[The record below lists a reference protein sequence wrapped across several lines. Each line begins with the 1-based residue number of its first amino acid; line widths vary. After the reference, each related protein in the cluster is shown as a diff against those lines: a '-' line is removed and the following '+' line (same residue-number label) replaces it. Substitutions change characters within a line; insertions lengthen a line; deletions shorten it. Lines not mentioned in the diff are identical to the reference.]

1 LAVTHATETLILG
14 LLAGGVYAL
23 LASGLTLIFGV
34 MGIINVAQGAMLVL
48 AALLTFELWQRLG
61 LDPIA
66 AALVTTP
73 VMFAVGWAIYRLF
86 VARIRTAPVSMTVLL
101 MFALAI
107 TIEGGMGLV
116 WKNVFRSVTPSYF
129 SQSLHLGAFFF
140 PKAQVFGCIAA
151 AVVLAALWLLLT
163 RTWAGRAIRAASQ
176 NPQGSALVGVD
187 IRGVAALTFAVGV
200 ATTGAGGSIL
210 SVLYTLFPA
219 SHYLWISRLLGIV
232 VLGGMGSLPG
242 AVAGALILGVA
253 EAFTATYVSTRWAT
267 VVFYVVILAVLL
279 VRPQGL
285 MGSRLRGDVVT

>member
-1 LAVTHATETLILG
+1 VTHATETLILG

-48 AALLTFELWQRLG
+48 AALLTFELWQLLG

-267 VVFYVVILAVLL
+267 VVFYVVILVILL

>member
-48 AALLTFELWQRLG
+48 AALLTFELWQRFG

-267 VVFYVVILAVLL
+267 VVFYVVILVILL

>member
-1 LAVTHATETLILG
+1 MTHATETLILG
-14 LLAGGVYAL
+14 LLIGGVYAL
-23 LASGLTLIFGV
+23 LASGVTLIFGV
-34 MGIINVAQGAMLVL
+34 MNIINVAQGALLVL
-48 AALLTFELWQRLG
+48 AGLLTFELWQRLG

-66 AALVTTP
+66 AAVVTTP
-73 VMFAVGWAIYRLF
+73 VMFAVGWAIYRLL
-86 VARIRTAPVSMTVLL
+86 VVRIRTAPVSMTVLL

-107 TIEGGMGLV
+107 TIEGAMGLT
-116 WKNVFRSVTPSYF
+116 WKNVFRSVTPGYF
-129 SQSLHLGAFFF
+129 DQSFHLGGFFF
-140 PKAQVFGCIAA
+140 PKAQVFGCLAV
-151 AVVLAALWLLLT
+151 AVVLAGLWLLLT
-163 RTWAGRAIRAASQ
+163 RTWSGRAIRAASE

-187 IRGVAALTFAVGV
+187 FRGVAALTFAIGV

-210 SVLYTLFPA
+210 SVLFPLFPA

-267 VVFYVVILAVLL
+267 VVFYLVILVILL

-285 MGSRLRGDVVT
+285 MGSRLRGDVAA

>member
-1 LAVTHATETLILG
+1 VTHATETLILG

-48 AALLTFELWQRLG
+48 AALLTFELWQRFG

-267 VVFYVVILAVLL
+267 VVFYVVILVILL

>member
-1 LAVTHATETLILG
+1 
-14 LLAGGVYAL
+14 
-23 LASGLTLIFGV
+23 
-34 MGIINVAQGAMLVL
+34 MNIINVAQGALLVL
-48 AALLTFELWQRLG
+48 AGLLTFELWRRFG

-66 AALVTTP
+66 AAVVTTP

-101 MFALAI
+101 TFALAI
-107 TIEGGMGLV
+107 TLEGAMGLT
-116 WKNVFRSVTPSYF
+116 WKNVFRSVTPGYVN
-129 SQSLHLGAFFF
+129 QSFHLGPFFF
-140 PKAQVFGCIAA
+140 PKAQVFGCLA
-151 AVVLAALWLLLT
+151 AVAVLSGLWLLLT

-187 IRGVAALTFAVGV
+187 IRGVAALTFAIGV

-210 SVLYTLFPA
+210 SVLYPLFPA

-242 AVAGALILGVA
+242 AVVGALILGVA

-267 VVFYVVILAVLL
+267 VVFYLVILVVLL

>member
-1 LAVTHATETLILG
+1 VTHAAETVLLG

-34 MGIINVAQGAMLVL
+34 MRIINVAQGALLVL
-48 AALLTFELWQRLG
+48 SALLTFELWRRLG

-66 AALVTTP
+66 ATLLTTP
-73 VMFAVGWAIYRLF
+73 LMFALGWAVYRLF
-86 VARIRTAPVSMTVLL
+86 VARVRTAPVSMTVLL
-101 MFALAI
+101 TFALAI
-107 TIEGGMGLV
+107 TIEGAMGLT

-129 SQSLHLGAFFF
+129 TRSFHLGPLFL
-140 PKAQVFGCIAA
+140 PEAQLFGCLA
-151 AVVLAALWLLLT
+151 AVVVLAGLYLLLT
-163 RTWAGRAIRAASQ
+163 RTWAGRAIRAASE
-176 NPQGSALVGVD
+176 NPQGSELVGVSF
-187 IRGVAALTFAVGV
+187 RSVAALTFAVGV

-210 SVLYTLFPA
+210 SVLYAVFPA

-242 AVAGALILGVA
+242 AVTGALLLGVA
-253 EAFTATYVSTRWAT
+253 EALTATYVSTRWAT

-285 MGSRLRGDVVT
+285 MGSRLRQDVAA

>member
-1 LAVTHATETLILG
+1 VTHATETLILG
-14 LLAGGVYAL
+14 LLTGGVYAL

-34 MGIINVAQGAMLVL
+34 MNIINVAHGALLVL
-48 AALLTFELWQRLG
+48 AGLLTFELWRRLG

-66 AALVTTP
+66 SAVVTTP

-101 MFALAI
+101 TFALAI
-107 TIEGGMGLV
+107 TLEGAMGLT
-116 WKNVFRSVTPSYF
+116 WKNVFRSVTPGYVN
-129 SQSLHLGAFFF
+129 QSFHLGPFFF
-140 PKAQVFGCIAA
+140 PKAQVFGCLA
-151 AVVLAALWLLLT
+151 AV
-163 RTWAGRAIRAASQ
+163 AIRAASQ

-187 IRGVAALTFAVGV
+187 IRGVAALTFAIGV

-210 SVLYTLFPA
+210 SVLYPLFPA

-242 AVAGALILGVA
+242 AVVAALILGVA

-267 VVFYVVILAVLL
+267 VVFYLVILVVLL